1 MILFMLFNLDNNDVL
16 AFLRNNNAHNKYHL
30 SNLHSSKSPHI
41 CQLISLVAIK
51 QAFIMS
57 PSVLRL

>member
-1 MILFMLFNLDNNDVL
+1 MLFNLDNNDVL

-41 CQLISLVAIK
+41 CRSL
-51 QAFIMS
+51 
-57 PSVLRL
+57 